1 MSLSFNEFRKICDN
15 HGLYPL
21 TMDEKFWGLGSNLGN
36 CFSFV
41 RWSNNIIVIPERI
54 FDWIKLENGEIK
66 YTGIFNIVPKIIK
79 KDKEEFE
86 KYLNKLDLWR
96 KKINIE
102 QKIEEIEKDF

>member
-15 HGLYPL
+15 HGLYPH
-21 TMDEKFWGLGSNLGN
+21 TQDEKYWGLDFGN
-36 CFSFV
+36 PFSFV

-54 FDWIKLENGEIK
+54 FDWIKLVNGELK
-66 YTGIFNIVPKIIK
+66 YVGVFCIVPKKIK
-79 KDKEEFE
+79 KDKDELE